1 MIVFAL
7 LAGIAIGVVIGYL
20 LMRGRVT
27 TADERSRAAQDKYA
41 LLEKTMQSQT
51 ALVEGRLGERLDIGH
66 LVGPIRDTLTRVEA
80 QLRESDQART
90 RSHAELA
97 QQVEFTRRGAEQLR
111 DQAAAL
117 VTALRRPEA
126 RGRWG
131 ELQLRRVVELAG
143 MTARCDFDE
152 QVVTDGGGQASAP
165 TWSCTWPAGR
175 TSSLTPRSRW
185 PPTWR
190 PSRRR
195 MRAVRD
201 ARLDAHARHL
211 RAHVDS
217 LASKAYWTALPGTPE
232 FVILFIPGEAFL
244 APALERDPALL
255 EYAIARRVHIATP
268 TTLVSTLRTAHF
280 AWQQQALSENA
291 RAWSSSLAG
300 SCTTGCPGSAGTWT
314 SSAARFRR
322 QSARTTR
329 RSGPWK
335 AASWSPR
342 GGYQSSGSSP
352 PRCPPR
358 PRSPRRPGRC
368 RPRSLAASRGAELA
382 EPALAGRNEPA
393 AGFARPR
400 SCGQEPRLACWAPV
414 SGRERPVRAVRDAG
428 DLRGVP
434 GRPAGRRLGRL
445 EELGYAVF
453 FMASSLTVYYV
464 RPGSLLPV
472 VVSAPLLFLLAC
484 LTASV
489 LAPSLALLSAL
500 AGAGWWMLAS
510 VA

>member
-20 LMRGRVT
+20 LMRGRIT
-27 TADERSRAAQDKYA
+27 TAAERTRAAQDKYA

-97 QQVEFTRRGAEQLR
+97 QQVEFTRRGAEQIR

-143 MTARCDFDE
+143 MSARCDFDE
-152 QVVTDGGGQASAP
+152 QVVTADGSQRPDMVVHLAGGKNIVVDSKVSLAAYLE
-165 TWSCTWPAGR
+165 AVE
-175 TSSLTPRSRW
+175 TSDER
-185 PPTWR
+185 
-190 PSRRR
+190 
-195 MRAVRD
+195 VRD

-291 RAWSSSLAG
+291 RAVFELGRELHDRLSGFGRHMDKLGRSLSASVGAYNQAVG
-300 SCTTGCPGSAGTWT
+300 SLESRVLVTARRLSELGVVASEVPAPAAVTETPRPLSAPELIE
-314 SSAARFRR
+314 SAA
-322 QSARTTR
+322 ALV
-329 RSGPWK
+329 RS
-335 AASWSPR
+335 
-342 GGYQSSGSSP
+342 Q
-352 PRCPPR
+352 
-358 PRSPRRPGRC
+358 
-368 RPRSLAASRGAELA
+368 
-382 EPALAGRNEPA
+382 
-393 AGFARPR
+393 
-400 SCGQEPRLACWAPV
+400 
-414 SGRERPVRAVRDAG
+414 
-428 DLRGVP
+428 
-434 GRPAGRRLGRL
+434 
-445 EELGYAVF
+445 
-453 FMASSLTVYYV
+453 
-464 RPGSLLPV
+464 
-472 VVSAPLLFLLAC
+472 
-484 LTASV
+484 
-489 LAPSLALLSAL
+489 
-500 AGAGWWMLAS
+500 
-510 VA
+510 